1 MAHREDFMDHSLTLG
16 KHPWRRFWSVIA
28 GAGMIAASAMTIR
41 HFFMAN
47 FPESIYKG
55 SFCDISAFFNCDS
68 SAFSNI
74 AHYQGIPMGWLGIVV
89 GALVLLGAIFP
100 SAAFE
105 RTNKSLALL
114 NVLGVLGLLI
124 YSVFFLKKLC
134 LLCTGF
140 YVFSILSVFL
150 FWKFGLKS
158 EKKGLSGLLGTYVS
172 PSIPI
177 GLAAAIVLGA
187 GGYGFH
193 EFYRAKQDAQ
203 KGGIAMKVVQEY
215 YTLARVPDP
224 SFISPY
230 MVAQA
235 SERWEDAPVRIV
247 EFADYRCPDCLFM
260 HQLLTQLKKD
270 FPGQLNIAFQF
281 FPLEG
286 KCNQIVEKDIH
297 PGACDLAAI
306 AAYDP
311 AKFPAINEELWAGF
325 QESGSPEWRLD
336 LARRHGVEAA
346 LTDGKTSEI
355 VSRIIATGAEYE
367 KTSTKY
373 SHGIRSTPTI
383 ILNNRMIIGTIPYPQ
398 LKAIVESILQGDA
411 NGGAGEKKF
420 FENWVDLR
428 SASKAKKK

>member
-1 MAHREDFMDHSLTLG
+1 MDHSLTVG
-16 KHPWRRFWSVIA
+16 KQPWRRFWSFLA

-68 SAFSNI
+68 SAFSSI
-74 AHYQGIPMGWLGIVV
+74 AHYRGIPMGWLGILV
-89 GALVLLGAIFP
+89 GALVVLGAIFP

-105 RTNKSLALL
+105 RTNKSVALL
-114 NVLGVLGLLI
+114 NFLGVVGLLV

-140 YVFSILSVFL
+140 YLFSSLSFFL
-150 FWKFGLKS
+150 FWKFVLKS
-158 EKKGLSGLLGTYVS
+158 EKNGLGGLMKTYIS

-177 GLAAAIVLGA
+177 ALAAAVVLA
-187 GGYGFH
+187 SGGYGFH

-215 YTLARVPDP
+215 YSLARVPDP

-230 MVAQA
+230 RLA
-235 SERWEDAPVRIV
+235 SAAERWEDAPIRIV

-270 FPGQLNIAFQF
+270 FPDKLNIAFQF

-286 KCNQIVEKDIH
+286 KCNQVVEKDLH
-297 PGACDLAAI
+297 PGACELAAI

-311 AKFPAINEELWAGF
+311 AQFPAITEELWAGF
-325 QESGSPEWRLD
+325 QESKSPEWRRD

-346 LTDGKTSEI
+346 LNDAKTSEI

-367 KTSTKY
+367 KTSDKY

-398 LKAIVESILQGDA
+398 LKAIVESLLQG
-411 NGGAGEKKF
+411 GAAGSPEGKKF
-420 FENWVDLR
+420 LENWVALR
-428 SASKAKKK
+428 PASKTKKK

>member
-1 MAHREDFMDHSLTLG
+1 MDHSLTIG
-16 KHPWRRFWSVIA
+16 KHPWRRMWSFIA

-47 FPESIYKG
+47 FPESIFKG
-55 SFCDISAFFNCDS
+55 SFCDISAFFNCDD
-68 SAFSNI
+68 SAFSGI
-74 AHYQGIPMGWLGIVV
+74 AHFHGVPTGWLGIVV
-89 GALVLLGAIFP
+89 GALVILGAVFP
-100 SAAFE
+100 STALE

-114 NVLGVLGLLI
+114 NVLGVLGLLV

-140 YVFSILSVFL
+140 YIFSILSFFL

-158 EKKGLSGLLGTYVS
+158 EKKGPGGWRRTYVS
-172 PSIPI
+172 PSIAI
-177 GLAAAIVLGA
+177 ALAAAVVLGA

-215 YTLARVPDP
+215 YALARVPEP

-230 MVAQA
+230 RVAQA

-260 HQLLTQLKKD
+260 HQLLTQLKRD
-270 FPGQLNIAFQF
+270 FPGKLNIAFQF

-297 PGACDLAAI
+297 PGACDLVLL

-311 AKFPAINEELWAGF
+311 ALFPALNEELWAGF
-325 QESGSPEWRLD
+325 QESKNPEWRLD
-336 LARRHGVEAA
+336 LARRHGLEAA
-346 LTDGKTSEI
+346 LTDPKTRDI
-355 VSRIIATGAEYE
+355 VGRIIATGAEYE

-398 LKAIVESILQGDA
+398 LKAIVESILQGRPD
-411 NGGAGEKKF
+411 GDAGEKKF

-428 SASKAKKK
+428 PASKTKKK

>member
-1 MAHREDFMDHSLTLG
+1 MDHSLTIG
-16 KHPWRRFWSVIA
+16 THPWRRLWSFLA

-55 SFCDISAFFNCDS
+55 AFCDISAFFNCDS
-68 SAFSNI
+68 SAFSSI
-74 AHYQGIPMGWLGIVV
+74 AHFHGIPMGWFGIVV
-89 GALVLLGAIFP
+89 GALVVLGAIFP
-100 SAAFE
+100 SIALE

-124 YSVFFLKKLC
+124 YSIFFLKKLC

-140 YVFSILSVFL
+140 YVFSILSFFL

-158 EKKGLSGLLGTYVS
+158 DKKGLGGLFRTYVS
-172 PSIPI
+172 PSIAV
-177 GLAAAIVLGA
+177 GLTAAVVLAA

-215 YTLARVPDP
+215 YSLARVAEP

-230 MVAQA
+230 RLAQA
-235 SERWEDAPVRIV
+235 AERWEDAPIRII

-286 KCNQIVEKDIH
+286 KCNKVVEKDIH
-297 PGACDLAAI
+297 PCACNLSLL

-311 AKFPAINEELWAGF
+311 ALFPALNEELWAGF
-325 QESGSPEWRLD
+325 QESRNCDWGLE
-336 LARRHGVEAA
+336 LARRHGIEAA
-346 LTDGKTSEI
+346 LTDPKTSEM
-355 VSRIIATGAEYE
+355 VGRIIATGAEYE
-367 KTSTKY
+367 KTSDKF
-373 SHGIRSTPTI
+373 SHGIRSTPTL

-398 LKAIVESILQGDA
+398 LKAIVESILQGGA
-411 NGGAGEKKF
+411 NGSAADKKF

-428 SASKAKKK
+428 SNSKTKKK